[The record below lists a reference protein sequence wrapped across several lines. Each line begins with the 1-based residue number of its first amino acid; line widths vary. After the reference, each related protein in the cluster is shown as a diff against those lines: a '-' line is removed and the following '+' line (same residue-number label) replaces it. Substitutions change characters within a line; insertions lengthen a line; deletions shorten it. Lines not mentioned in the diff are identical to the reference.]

1 MTEIPHSKFIHVYA
15 VVRIDLPVDPDKP
28 DNSIG
33 VVKVFSTNGL
43 AEQEASR
50 LSRIN
55 EGKGCRYVVY
65 TTRLAG

>member
-15 VVRIDLPVDPDKP
+15 VVRIDLPVSQKEPH
-28 DNSIG
+28 NSIS
-33 VVKVFSTNGL
+33 VVKVYSSNDL
-43 AEQEASR
+43 AEKEASR